1 MRLNPARKCG
11 DLECLVARYRGLD
24 RTPTFGSAVSHHPF
38 VAHGFARDNALAQ
51 AAGGGDDNL
60 VAPTGDW
67 IGGDSPPRGPWRPH
81 SLHQYPVAPRA
92 PQAARGG
99 VALSAST
106 RRCGNGAAR

>member
-38 VAHGFARDNALAQ
+38 VAHGLARDDALAQ
-51 AAGGGDDNL
+51 AAGGGDDDL

-67 IGGDSPPRGPWRPH
+67 IGGECDASGLWCEH
-81 SLHQYPVAPRA
+81 SLHEYRDAAGATQP
-92 PQAARGG
+92 ARGSVVLG
-99 VALSAST
+99 AST
-106 RRCGNGAAR
+106 GG